1 MIDLSDLSPEERDFF
16 DRCYAAYQADMP
28 WHDFSLLAQ
37 GNENPVVRATGRI
50 TRAVMAHPLYMA
62 VRDLEDRVGLRQGEL
77 EPTPGQRWDTD
88 PVDDEWLRV
97 GAAAERKGVT
107 VPGLHQA
114 IRRGDVI
121 AHPATAGGSWRVVSR
136 NSLDRWVPSPVR
148 HAAGRHRARQSAA
161 TPAG

>member
-1 MIDLSDLSPEERDFF
+1 MVSAKETAVLTYTTIDGQVIDLSDLSPEDRAFF

-37 GNENPVVRATGRI
+37 GEENPVVRAAGRI

-77 EPTPGQRWDTD
+77 EPSPGEQWDTD

-97 GAAAERKGVT
+97 GAAAERKG
-107 VPGLHQA
+107 
-114 IRRGDVI
+114 
-121 AHPATAGGSWRVVSR
+121 
-136 NSLDRWVPSPVR
+136 
-148 HAAGRHRARQSAA
+148 
-161 TPAG
+161 